1 MLFNMPDARRTHSHT
16 FMLRSK
22 VCGTVVMTSMSL
34 ARVVRAHQSV
44 GTILHTFA
52 VWICMRLCKL
62 CRQRCDTHA
71 AGAVAKVMVL
81 SWDNYR
87 TTKKTFDQ
95 LGRLHSQRNIVHS
108 STSND
113 QSHKRPTTQR
123 ASDGLSK
130 IRAALHGVRR
140 KGLQHPDYVG
150 NYPQGLRW

>member
-22 VCGTVVMTSMSL
+22 VCDTVVMTSMSL

-87 TTKKTFDQ
+87 TTTKK
-95 LGRLHSQRNIVHS
+95 HSNNSVDFIHNATSYIYQHPTTSHIKGQQRNAHRTVFL
-108 STSND
+108 
-113 QSHKRPTTQR
+113 KF
-123 ASDGLSK
+123 G
-130 IRAALHGVRR
+130 
-140 KGLQHPDYVG
+140 QHCIEFAG
-150 NYPQGLRW
+150 SACSIQIM